1 MWNFSFICR
10 PSKQDRNGLSP
21 IELSIII
28 DGKRTYVALPMKVSA
43 ADFTKKMN
51 SKRNNELLEYTS
63 SVRTQLTKYCNEMM
77 AQGIAITASSIKE
90 YFVTGGTKTYTL
102 SNLREEYLKYYGK
115 KVEVGAATAKVYRK
129 YELAFDKFINYI
141 GKDIEVS
148 AVNSVHIEGFQLEL
162 LKSME
167 QTTVSHIL
175 VKLKTFFIYAVNNG
189 KLTIN
194 PFNQV
199 SIDRSQKEVVKLEK
213 DEIEVIKRKPLMGR
227 LDKVRDLFLFQ
238 CLTGLAYCDMADL
251 KQCDIQCEGNM
262 YFVRKA
268 RQKTK
273 IMFFTVINNDAM
285 AILRKYDYQLPV
297 LSNQKYNS
305 YLKEIGDLCNLS
317 KSLHSHIARHTCATQ
332 LLNDGVPLEIV
343 AKVLGHSNTRQT
355 AHYAKLLDN
364 TVLDAFKKLG

>member
-21 IELSIII
+21 IELSIVIN
-28 DGKRTYVALPMKVSA
+28 GKRTYVALPMKVSA

-51 SKRNNELLEYTS
+51 SKRNNEVLEYTS
-63 SVRTQLTKYCNEMM
+63 TIRTQLTKYCNEMM

-90 YFVTGGTKTYTL
+90 YFVNGGIKSYCLTD
-102 SNLREEYLKYYGK
+102 LRNDYLKYYSK
-115 KVEVGAATAKVYRK
+115 KVEVGAATQKVYRK
-129 YELAFDKFINYI
+129 YELAYDKFYNYI

-148 AVNSVHIEGFQLEL
+148 NITCGDIEGFMLEL
-162 LKSME
+162 SRTME
-167 QTTVSHIL
+167 RTTVSHIC
-175 VKLKTFFIYAVNNG
+175 VKLKTFFIYALNNG
-189 KLTIN
+189 KIKIN

-199 SIDRSQKEVVKLEK
+199 TIDRSQKEVVKLEK
-213 DEIEVIKRKPLMGR
+213 DEIEIIKRKPLVGR

-251 KQCDIQCEGNM
+251 KQCDIQCDGDM
-262 YFVRKA
+262 YFVRKN

-273 IMFFTVINNDAM
+273 IMFFTVINDDAM

-305 YLKEIGDLCNLS
+305 YLKEIGDLCHIG
-317 KSLHSHIARHTCATQ
+317 KSLHSHLARHTCATQ

-355 AHYAKLLDN
+355 QHYAKLLDN
-364 TVLDAFKKLG
+364 TVLDAFRKLG